1 MTRLTITLPYPDRNL
16 TPNGRVHPLALHR
29 IRQAAESDGAN
40 CARVALDGQPSPFAP
55 GDTLEARVTFC
66 PPTKRRRAL
75 DNVFSGTK
83 AYMDGVCAALGV
95 DDSRIEQALL
105 QWGEV
110 VPGGEVVVTL
120 VKP

>member
-1 MTRLTITLPYPDRNL
+1 MTRLTVILPYPAYSL
-16 TPNGRVHPLALHR
+16 SPNGRSHWRKV
-29 IRQAAESDGAN
+29 AAMREEAKFDGAN

-55 GDTLEARVTFC
+55 TDTLRAWVTFC
-66 PPTKRRRAL
+66 PPTKRRRDL

-83 AYMDGVCAALGV
+83 AYMDGVCDALGV

-110 VPGGEVVVTL
+110 VKGGEVVVTL
-120 VKP
+120 AK